1 MRVAVR
7 IRPLRESDQA
17 DGAQEILR
25 KVAGEPQVVLGADR
39 AFTFDHVF
47 DTAAAQHEVYEGCA
61 QALVERVLKGYNSTV
76 LAYGQTGS
84 GKTHTMGSIGTP
96 SSAVPEAALG
106 IIPRT
111 VAEIFARVAGGDGEL
126 EGAALAASASF
137 IEVYKEDIHDLLQ
150 PPIEAAAADG
160 APKLATLEVREKEGA
175 IALPGLAMRPVGS
188 PEEAMAVLSD
198 GSSNRATGATA
209 MNATSSRSHAIFTVS
224 IELRLRGGKV
234 LTPRFN
240 FVDLAGSERAKRTGA
255 SGDRFAEGVQINKV
269 RPPSAPGPSYHML
282 SPHRAC
288 VPGRDTG
295 WAHTTTGEARITGW
309 PRTTALTVVT
319 LLCRGCSPSATSS
332 PRCAR
337 STRTCPTATR
347 S

>member
-1 MRVAVR
+1 M
-7 IRPLRESDQA
+7 
-17 DGAQEILR
+17 
-25 KVAGEPQVVLGADR
+25 ADR

-255 SGDRFAEGVQINKV
+255 SGDRFAEGVQINKGLLALGNV
-269 RPPSAPGPSYHML
+269 ISALCEKHAHVPYRDSKLTRLLQDSLGGNAHTLMI
-282 SPHRAC
+282 AC
-288 VPGRDTG
+288 VSPSDADMEETLNTLKYANRARQIQNKLLIAQDPVQ
-295 WAHTTTGEARITGW
+295 ARI
-309 PRTTALTVVT
+309 ADLLEQVET
-319 LLCRGCSPSATSS
+319 LIEC
-332 PRCAR
+332 
-337 STRTCPTATR
+337 
-347 S
+347 

>member
-111 VAEIFARVAGGDGEL
+111 VAEIFCEVSVDSSPKNPSYIMETNSPPFDTSTAPRVM
-126 EGAALAASASF
+126 
-137 IEVYKEDIHDLLQ
+137 KKR
-150 PPIEAAAADG
+150 PI
-160 APKLATLEVREKEGA
+160 PST
-175 IALPGLAMRPVGS
+175 P
-188 PEEAMAVLSD
+188 
-198 GSSNRATGATA
+198 
-209 MNATSSRSHAIFTVS
+209 SSRIFS
-224 IELRLRGGKV
+224 PGSARSGLRLCTISSSSAGEQLACDGGV
-234 LTPRFN
+234 
-240 FVDLAGSERAKRTGA
+240 
-255 SGDRFAEGVQINKV
+255 
-269 RPPSAPGPSYHML
+269 
-282 SPHRAC
+282 
-288 VPGRDTG
+288 
-295 WAHTTTGEARITGW
+295 HTEI
-309 PRTTALTVVT
+309 VEV
-319 LLCRGCSPSATSS
+319 C
-332 PRCAR
+332 
-337 STRTCPTATR
+337 
-347 S
+347 